1 MKPTLMRSAHS
12 FVSSSAMAG
21 TLICAVLAA
30 KTSASAADAPGSL
43 ETSVSQD
50 TTHIA
55 RLRSNPVRTH
65 NLSNPERHKLKAKSK
80 LTLLDVKGAGQ
91 IVRLHISIGQKISPR
106 DVLLK
111 MYWDGEEHPSVL
123 CPVADFFCDP
133 FGPANSLQF
142 ATPYFGN
149 ASRHWYCY
157 LPMPFAN
164 GARIEVENQG
174 AVDDNIVAYDVSV
187 EEWKSCPSDLGRFHA
202 CWRRE
207 NPTEPERHY
216 TVLDIKGRGHF
227 IGCGLAVQGL
237 ESTLSYLEGFPFVH
251 VDGETEPSLK
261 YWGTEDFF
269 GGSYYFE
276 RGAFAGP
283 YSGATVVNKSQG
295 RFAGY
300 RLFIKDAIPFQT
312 GIKVQ
317 LAHGHPLKSGK
328 MMSYSGRADYAS
340 VAFWYQTEPHDPSGY
355 QGMNEAERTLSPI
368 PQPAPKTK

>member
-1 MKPTLMRSAHS
+1 
-12 FVSSSAMAG
+12 
-21 TLICAVLAA
+21 
-30 KTSASAADAPGSL
+30 
-43 ETSVSQD
+43 
-50 TTHIA
+50 
-55 RLRSNPVRTH
+55 
-65 NLSNPERHKLKAKSK
+65 
-80 LTLLDVKGAGQ
+80 
-91 IVRLHISIGQKISPR
+91 
-106 DVLLK
+106 
-111 MYWDGEEHPSVL
+111 
-123 CPVADFFCDP
+123 
-133 FGPANSLQF
+133 
-142 ATPYFGN
+142 
-149 ASRHWYCY
+149 
-157 LPMPFAN
+157 
-164 GARIEVENQG
+164 RIEVENQG

-187 EEWKSCPSDLGRFHA
+187 EEWKSCPADLGRFHA
-202 CWRRE
+202 CCRRE

-300 RLFIKDAIPFQT
+300 RLLIKDAIPFQT

>member
-12 FVSSSAMAG
+12 FVSSSALAA

-55 RLRSNPVRTH
+55 RLRSNPVRTY
-65 NLSNPERHKLKAKSK
+65 NLSNPERHKLKAKGK

-187 EEWKSCPSDLGRFHA
+187 EEWKSD
-202 CWRRE
+202 
-207 NPTEPERHY
+207 
-216 TVLDIKGRGHF
+216 
-227 IGCGLAVQGL
+227 
-237 ESTLSYLEGFPFVH
+237 
-251 VDGETEPSLK
+251 
-261 YWGTEDFF
+261 
-269 GGSYYFE
+269 
-276 RGAFAGP
+276 
-283 YSGATVVNKSQG
+283 
-295 RFAGY
+295 
-300 RLFIKDAIPFQT
+300 
-312 GIKVQ
+312 
-317 LAHGHPLKSGK
+317 
-328 MMSYSGRADYAS
+328 
-340 VAFWYQTEPHDPSGY
+340 
-355 QGMNEAERTLSPI
+355 RT
-368 PQPAPKTK
+368 